1 MKKILLGLVAA
12 VVLAAGG
19 GAWWVYSERDT
30 LIADAIR
37 TYGPEMLGVSVKL
50 GGVKTD
56 LANETATLQNLV
68 IGNPAGF
75 KTPHAVSLGAVS
87 LKLDV
92 ASLTK
97 DVILIREISVVKPD
111 ITYEHKSGGSNLDVI
126 QRNAEKFVADKTAAL
141 GMAKDDKAKDKAPA
155 KKLIIEHVYV
165 RDAKA
170 NVSAEILQGKAMSV
184 PIATGMPRL
193 RTASTGIR
201 PLLRKKLLSGQ
212 CATTAPL
219 AASVARTCQPP
230 AGGPAAAQSTSG
242 RLSTMA
248 APMPGFRARTR
259 SSSSVTRRVSPASA
273 ASPSSVN

>member
-12 VVLAAGG
+12 MVLAAGG

-141 GMAKDDKAKDKAPA
+141 GMAKDDKAKDKTPA

-184 PIATGMPRL
+184 PIADLHLTDIGKKTNGATGGEAVRQIVSGI
-193 RTASTGIR
+193 TA
-201 PLLRKKLLSGQ
+201 
-212 CATTAPL
+212 
-219 AASVARTCQPP
+219 
-230 AGGPAAAQSTSG
+230 
-242 RLSTMA
+242 
-248 APMPGFRARTR
+248 
-259 SSSSVTRRVSPASA
+259 SVTRATGSILGGAVEGVKKGVEA
-273 ASPSSVN
+273 VGGTIKGLFK